1 MRDNPLQPDFFQ
13 GHLSLERG
21 DGWIKPWRL
30 PHDRRALFP
39 SPDDALMASAEHA
52 SGVRLRFATASTALG
67 LRFLPLGEGPPA
79 DGRGH
84 FCFDATVDGK
94 LVATAAAL
102 PGAEEVLVSGL
113 PEGEKVVELWLP
125 QEIPVSLRGL
135 ASEDGAPC
143 SAAADG
149 RRRWITYG
157 SSLTHCTRAHGPA
170 RIWPAIVAR
179 RNRLH
184 LTSLGFA
191 GQCHLDP
198 QVGMAIAGQP
208 ADLITLKLG
217 INCMPGG
224 SFNARTFP
232 AAVIGVVGIIRAA
245 HPDIPI
251 GLVSPIGYPPH
262 ETRPNAVGYTI
273 SDMREAIA
281 DAGSRFA
288 ATGDRNLYCFDG
300 LDVFGL
306 DLIARYAEDEC
317 HPDGDGIEVMG
328 DNFDRVVMQ
337 PLLAACG

>member
-1 MRDNPLQPDFFQ
+1 MRDSPLQPEFFQ
-13 GHLSLERG
+13 GHLSLEHG

-39 SPDDALMASAEHA
+39 SPDEALMAKAENA
-52 SGVRLRFATASTALG
+52 SGVRLRFATASTTLR
-67 LRFLPLGEGPPA
+67 LRFLPLDEGPPA
-79 DGRGH
+79 GDRGH
-84 FCFDATVDGK
+84 YCFDATVNGE
-94 LVATAAAL
+94 LVATATAQ
-102 PGAEEVLVSGL
+102 PGAWEVLLGGL
-113 PEGEKVVELWLP
+113 PEGDKVVEAWLP
-125 QEIPVSLRGL
+125 QEIPVSLCGL
-135 ASEDGAPC
+135 ASDDGAPC
-143 SAAADG
+143 STAADS

-179 RNRLH
+179 RHGLH

-191 GQCHLDP
+191 GQCHLDA
-198 QVGMAIAGQP
+198 QVGMVIAGQP

-217 INCMPGG
+217 INCMPSA
-224 SFNARTFP
+224 SFSARTFP
-232 AAVIGVVGIIRAA
+232 AAVIGLVGIIRAA

-273 SDMREAIA
+273 SDMREAID
-281 DAGSRFA
+281 DAGSRLA
-288 ATGDRNLYCFDG
+288 AMGDRNLYCFDG
-300 LDVFGL
+300 LEVFDL
-306 DLIARYAEDEC
+306 ELIARYTEDEC
-317 HPDGDGIEVMG
+317 HPNADGIEVMG

>member
-1 MRDNPLQPDFFQ
+1 MRDIPLQPEFFQ

-39 SPDDALMASAEHA
+39 SPDDALMARAENA
-52 SGVRLRFATASTALG
+52 SGVRLRFATASASLG
-67 LRFLPLGEGPPA
+67 LRFLPLDDGPPA
-79 DGRGH
+79 GGREH
-84 FCFDATVDGK
+84 YCFDATVEGE
-94 LVATAAAL
+94 LVATGTAL
-102 PGAEEVLVSGL
+102 PGSGEVLLRGL
-113 PEGEKVVELWLP
+113 PAGDKVVEVWLP
-125 QEIPVSLRGL
+125 QEIPICLCGL
-135 ASEDGAPC
+135 ACDDGTFC
-143 SAAADG
+143 SGAADE
-149 RRRWITYG
+149 RPRWITYG
-157 SSLTHCTRAHGPA
+157 SSLTHCIRAHGPG

-179 RNRLH
+179 RHRLH

-198 QVGMAIAGQP
+198 QVGMVIAGQP

-217 INCMPGG
+217 INCMPGA

-232 AAVIGVVGIIRAA
+232 AAVIGLVGIIRAA

-262 ETRPNAVGYTI
+262 ETCPNAVGYTI

-281 DAGSRFA
+281 DAASRLA
-288 ATGDRNLYCFDG
+288 AMGDGNLYCFDG
-300 LDVFGL
+300 LEVFDL
-306 DLIARYAEDEC
+306 ELIARYTEDQC
-317 HPDGDGIEVMG
+317 HPDADGIEVMG

-337 PLLAACG
+337 PLLAARG